1 MSSLGLFLLVNF
13 LLVMGYTFLHNKKGI
28 LDVVDA
34 VLLRSIFLLSSF
46 KECCVF
52 LLRGIANVLV
62 HQLGSAIS
70 WF

>member
-1 MSSLGLFLLVNF
+1 MSTLGLFLLITF
-13 LLVMGYTFLHNKKGI
+13 LLVMGYIFLHNKKVI

-34 VLLRSIFLLSSF
+34 VLLRSRVLLSSF

-52 LLRGIANVLV
+52 VLRGIANVLV